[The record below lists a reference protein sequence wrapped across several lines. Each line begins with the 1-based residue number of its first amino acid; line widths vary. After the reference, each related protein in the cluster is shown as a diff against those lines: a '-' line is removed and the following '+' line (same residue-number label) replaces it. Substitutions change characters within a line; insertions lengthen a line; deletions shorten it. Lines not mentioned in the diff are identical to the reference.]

1 MHRFKRKAFL
11 IREFWRGGRVVDCG
25 GLENRCTERYPG
37 FESLALRKNRMQM
50 KENPCKLTIYGDFLF
65 LAHSK
70 NKYIKA
76 FLDQRKNLR
85 DFISMHII

>member
-1 MHRFKRKAFL
+1 MF
-11 IREFWRGGRVVDCG
+11 
-25 GLENRCTERYPG
+25 G
-37 FESLALRKNRMQM
+37 FNTLSLRWKELQN
-50 KENPCKLTIYGDFLF
+50 KENPCKLILYGDFLF

-85 DFISMHII
+85 DFISMHIIKLVCIRKMLYLLPL

>member
-1 MHRFKRKAFL
+1 L
-11 IREFWRGGRVVDCG
+11 Q
-25 GLENRCTERYPG
+25 N
-37 FESLALRKNRMQM
+37 
-50 KENPCKLTIYGDFLF
+50 KENPCKLILYGDFLF